1 MNENFPPTRV
11 SAVVALRSGTEE
23 ERRASLGR
31 LLEVYYKPVYKH
43 LRCKWRKSPEAA
55 EDLAQDFFMKAVER
69 GILGLYDP
77 ERGRFRTFIRVCLDR
92 FVLSAIE
99 GAARLKR
106 GGEFRMVAGD
116 AADAEAELVSMG
128 ALDHVEDAFD
138 REWVRNLFA
147 KSVTALEAHYER
159 VGRQRTFEAFRLYDL
174 DDGPERLSYDA
185 IAKAL
190 GCSVTDVTNYLH
202 AARKQ
207 LRAIVLA
214 TLREVTVDENEF
226 RAEARAVLGVEV

>member
-1 MNENFPPTRV
+1 MSENFPQTRV
-11 SAVVALRSGTEE
+11 SAVAALRSGTEE

-31 LLEVYYKPVYKH
+31 LLEVYYRPVYKH
-43 LRCKWRKSPEAA
+43 LRCKWRKAPEAA

-92 FVLSAIE
+92 FVLTAIE
-99 GAARLKR
+99 GAARQKR
-106 GGEFRMVAGD
+106 GGDFRIVAGE
-116 AADAEAELVSMG
+116 AADAEAELVTAGSM
-128 ALDHVEDAFD
+128 DHVEDAFD

-147 KSVTALEAHYER
+147 KSVTALEAHYVR
-159 VGRQRTFEAFRLYDL
+159 VGRSKTFEAFRLYDL
-174 DDGPERLSYDA
+174 DDGPERLSYDT
-185 IAKAL
+185 IAKTI

-207 LRAIVLA
+207 FRTIVLDTLRA
-214 TLREVTVDENEF
+214 VTVDENEF
-226 RAEARAVLGVEV
+226 RAEARAVLGVDV